1 MALAR
6 ERVDEL
12 RGFTPEAAAAAQL
25 EADAWAE
32 VGPDEPVA
40 LKLMLG
46 PVALALVPAL
56 ALISNS

>member
-1 MALAR
+1 MLRFETARPLDLVGEQVALAR

-32 VGPDEPVA
+32 VGPMSPW
-40 LKLMLG
+40 
-46 PVALALVPAL
+46 
-56 ALISNS
+56 S